1 LAAGV
6 DRACDPDVDA
16 QLCGPHAEPDQLA
29 LDEVALVGRVLI
41 AEQGDLP
48 LVGRQRRAEALI
60 SSSFARYVFPAPGRP
75 TIR

>member
-1 LAAGV
+1 LLQNPKSKTTLTPSSAA
-6 DRACDPDVDA
+6 RMPSWTK
-16 QLCGPHAEPDQLA
+16 LA
-29 LDEVALVGRVLI
+29 LDEVALVWRVLI